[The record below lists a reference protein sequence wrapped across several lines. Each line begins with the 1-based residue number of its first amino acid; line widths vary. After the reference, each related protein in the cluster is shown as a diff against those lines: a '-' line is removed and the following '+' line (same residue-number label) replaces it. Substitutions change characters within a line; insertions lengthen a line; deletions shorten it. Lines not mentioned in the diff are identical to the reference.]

1 MDTLTKFGLPGVAM
15 HDSCPVVYLVHPEF
29 FEGEE
34 AGVYV
39 ETRGSI
45 TNGKTV
51 TDLYSDKQ
59 FEKKNATVVLKLD
72 REKFINLLKESV
84 SKIK

>member
-1 MDTLTKFGLPGVAM
+1 M
-15 HDSCPVVYLVHPEF
+15 
-29 FEGEE
+29 
-34 AGVYV
+34 

-59 FEKKNATVVLKLD
+59 FDKKNTTVVLKLD
-72 REKFINLLKESV
+72 RDKFIGLLKKSV

>member
-1 MDTLTKFGLPGVAM
+1 M
-15 HDSCPVVYLVHPEF
+15 HPEY
-29 FEGEE
+29 FEAEE

-59 FEKKNATVVLKLD
+59 FDKKNATVVLKLD
-72 REKFINLLKESV
+72 RDKFIGLLKKSV

>member
-1 MDTLTKFGLPGVAM
+1 M
-15 HDSCPVVYLVHPEF
+15 HPEY
-29 FEGEE
+29 FEAEE

-59 FEKKNATVVLKLD
+59 FDKKNTTVVLKLD
-72 REKFINLLKESV
+72 RDKFIGLLKKSV

>member
-1 MDTLTKFGLPGVAM
+1 MWRPEAVLPTA
-15 HDSCPVVYLVHPEF
+15 
-29 FEGEE
+29 
-34 AGVYV
+34 
-39 ETRGSI
+39 
-45 TNGKTV
+45 KTV